1 MGIKPRNC
9 VVVFGGSFDPVHC
22 GHVALVKH
30 VAALMQPHVV
40 RLLPAGKPWQKE
52 CLAADAMHRV
62 KMLELAFDGELTIPL
77 FIDQQE
83 IQRAQLGQ
91 ATYSVETLQNLRR
104 ELGGDTAIV
113 FVIGADQLMNLA
125 NWRDWKNL
133 FDLAHVCAVARPG
146 YCLDLADLPESVKTT
161 WNSRSAQI
169 DQLKLSP
176 AGMCFY
182 CADLAWPISA
192 SAIRQEL
199 KMGACADTKNSAF
212 GLVPPKVLDYIQQQ
226 HLYK

>member
-30 VAALMQPHVV
+30 VAGLFQPHEL

-62 KMLELAFDGELTIPL
+62 KMLELAFDGELNVAL
-77 FIDQQE
+77 VIDQQE

-91 ATYSVETLQNLRR
+91 ASYSVETLQNLRH
-104 ELGGDTAIV
+104 ELGDDTAII

-125 NWRDWKNL
+125 NWCDWQKL

-146 YCLDLADLPESVKTT
+146 YCLDLADLPVAVKTT
-161 WNSRSAQI
+161 WNNRRAQI
-169 DQLKLSP
+169 DQLKQSA
-176 AGMCFY
+176 AGKCFY
-182 CADLAWPISA
+182 CAEFAWPISA

-199 KMGACADTKNSAF
+199 KMGACANTKISAF